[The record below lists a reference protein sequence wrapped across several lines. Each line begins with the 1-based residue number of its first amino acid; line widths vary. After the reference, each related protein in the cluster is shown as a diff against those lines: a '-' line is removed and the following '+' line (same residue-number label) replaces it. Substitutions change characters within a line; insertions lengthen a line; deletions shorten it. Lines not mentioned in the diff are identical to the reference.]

1 MSFFSR
7 IANGLGTLLGVLADS
22 IEDVIVNVKKSY
34 NAYRGRSTV
43 SRQQAREETEVKKNH
58 LREVN
63 DEIMGL
69 RNKRMSRGS
78 LTEAEQRRWQS
89 LKEQRD
95 ELLGNLNQAREV
107 QAAEKIIES
116 EDRIE
121 KVDVDLET
129 THVLQYNAFAD
140 ALGKRCRKC
149 GRQMKLQWKRDLAV
163 AEPQDF
169 FWGCTGWYVQTGA
182 QARACTH
189 TERLQRN
196 DYGLMTDTTEPE
208 FSVTAEE
215 FGIILTDP
223 GTSSLIE
230 ERMADLRTD
239 LSKSHRGVELST
251 CPVHGENMVLR
262 HKDGAVGLMDAY
274 FLACPH
280 WLPKNQ
286 GCTFIDKLKSG
297 SQLAA
302 LLKSQTGRGV
312 L

>member
-7 IANGLGTLLGVLADS
+7 IANGLGTLLGVLADT
-22 IEDVIVNVKKSY
+22 IEDVIVTVKKSY
-34 NAYRGRSTV
+34 NAYRGRGGAS
-43 SRQQAREETEVKKNH
+43 QQQVREEVEVKKDH
-58 LREVN
+58 LREIN

-78 LTEAEQRRWQS
+78 LTESEQRRWQA

-95 ELLGNLNQAREV
+95 ELLGKLNQAREV
-107 QAAEKIIES
+107 QAAEKIIEL
-116 EDRIE
+116 EDRIG

-169 FWGCTGWYVQTGA
+169 FWGCTGWYVQPNANT
-182 QARACTH
+182 RACTN
-189 TERLQRN
+189 TERLERN
-196 DYGLMTDTTEPE
+196 DYGLMTDTSEPE
-208 FSVTAEE
+208 FSVTADE

-223 GTSSLIE
+223 GTSKLIE
-230 ERMADLRTD
+230 ERMADLRAD
-239 LSKSHRGVELST
+239 LNKSHRGVELST
-251 CPVHGENMVLR
+251 CPIHGENMVLK
-262 HKDGAVGLMDAY
+262 HKDNAVGLMDSY

-280 WLPKNQ
+280 WLPHNK

>member
-34 NAYRGRSTV
+34 NAYRGRGGS
-43 SRQQAREETEVKKNH
+43 SQQQVREEVEVKKNH

-78 LTEAEQRRWQS
+78 LTESEQRRWQA

-95 ELLGNLNQAREV
+95 ELLGELNQAREV

-121 KVDVDLET
+121 KVELDLET

-163 AEPQDF
+163 AGPQDF
-169 FWGCTGWYVQTGA
+169 FWGCAGWYVQSSSQT
-182 QARACTH
+182 RACTN
-189 TERLQRN
+189 TERLERN
-196 DYGLMTDTTEPE
+196 DYGLMTDTSEPE
-208 FSVTAEE
+208 FSVTADE

-223 GTSSLIE
+223 GTSKVIG
-230 ERMADLRTD
+230 ERMADLRAD
-239 LSKSHRGVELST
+239 LNKSHSGVELST
-251 CPVHGENMVLR
+251 CPIHGENMVLK
-262 HKDGAVGLMDAY
+262 HKDNAVGLMDSY

-280 WLPKNQ
+280 WLPQNK

>member
-1 MSFFSR
+1 MSFFSK

-22 IEDVIVNVKKSY
+22 IVDVISNVKKSY
-34 NAYRGRSTV
+34 DAYRGRGGAT
-43 SRQQAREETEVKKNH
+43 QQDARAESEINKDR

-63 DEIMGL
+63 DEIIAL

-78 LTEAEQRRWQS
+78 LTDAERRRWQS

-95 ELLGNLNQAREV
+95 AYLGELTQAKEV
-107 QAAEKIIES
+107 QAAEKILDS
-116 EDRIE
+116 EERIK
-121 KVDVDLET
+121 KVDVDLQT

-140 ALGKRCRKC
+140 ALGKRCSKC
-149 GRQMKLQWKRDLAV
+149 GRQMKLQWKRELAV

-169 FWGCTGWYVQTGA
+169 FWGCTGWYVQLGD
-182 QARACTH
+182 QSRACTN
-189 TERLQRN
+189 TERMQRN
-196 DYGLMTDTTEPE
+196 DFGLMTDTTEPE
-208 FSVTAEE
+208 FSLTAEE

-223 GTSSLIE
+223 GTGKIIE

-239 LSKSHRGVELST
+239 LNRSHRGVELAT

-262 HKDGAVGLMDAY
+262 HKDGAVGLMDSY

-280 WLPKNQ
+280 WLPRNQ